1 MTDID
6 IAHEIPLAAQRP
18 PVISTGVIGW
28 LRANLFNSVFNTILT
43 IIAVYLLAI
52 TVPPMIRWALIDAVW
67 NAPNGQACRGAGA
80 CWAFIGEK
88 WRFILFGRYPYA
100 EQWRPALVVVLF
112 IGMILASCDRRM
124 WGRRLLLLWP
134 VGSPS

>member
-88 WRFILFGRYPYA
+88 WRFILFGFFPVA
-100 EQWRPALVVVLF
+100 EMWRPIAVLAIF
-112 IGMILASCDRRM
+112 LFLI
-124 WGRRLLLLWP
+124 
-134 VGSPS
+134 VSPFDP